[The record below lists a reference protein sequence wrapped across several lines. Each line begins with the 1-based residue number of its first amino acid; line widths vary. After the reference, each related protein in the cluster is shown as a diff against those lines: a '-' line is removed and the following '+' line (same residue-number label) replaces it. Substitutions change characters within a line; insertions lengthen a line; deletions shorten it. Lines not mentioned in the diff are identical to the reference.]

1 MELSQYLS
9 MMRDPAGV
17 PFYPIVFQVL
27 MVLTFCLHILVVNIV
42 VGGSFLALWMRL
54 KGTAESLRLSAA
66 LARSN
71 TVGVSVAMVLGVAP
85 LLFVQVIYDPF
96 WYTANTMSA
105 YWALGFLL
113 AIAVAFTCAYIFY
126 LKKDKEKGSNPVWAA
141 LSLAGLLV
149 SAFIIHGLSVEQL
162 YPQKWK
168 DWIVAGDS
176 VITHGKGLYL
186 IEPARL
192 LHFIVP
198 SFAVTGV
205 YLMLYAWFFK
215 ERKDYQPSYL
225 RFVGELGAKLALYF
239 TVAQVVVGFWWLLTL
254 PHDLFFLSN
263 PFLLLGAGAGL
274 GLLGLLMT
282 SQKDPSE
289 NAIKCAIGVL
299 VTVFLMSYARE
310 ALRMVYVAK
319 VGYSIFDYKLAV
331 DWGSAVLFFGTFIGG
346 LVVMAYPVLVAV
358 NLARNGSDKNHPHGL
373 GRLAAALPVLWFVL
387 VAGLGI
393 IISLK
398 NGTLF

>member
-17 PFYPIVFQVL
+17 PFYPVVFQLL
-27 MVLTFCLHILVVNIV
+27 MVLTFCLHILVVNV
-42 VGGSFLALWMRL
+42 VLGGSLVALWMRI
-54 KGTAESLRLSAA
+54 KGTKDALRLSAA

-71 TVGVSVAMVLGVAP
+71 TIGVSVAMVLGVAP

-96 WYTANTMSA
+96 WYTANSISA
-105 YWALGFLL
+105 YWALGFLV
-113 AIAVAFTCAYIFY
+113 AVAVAFTFAYLFY
-126 LKKDKEKGSNPVWAA
+126 LKKDMERGSNPVWAV

-149 SAFIIHGLSVEQL
+149 SAYIIHGLSVEQL

-168 DWIVAGDS
+168 EWVVAGNS
-176 VITHGKGLYL
+176 VVTHGKGLYM

-198 SFAVTGV
+198 SVAITGI
-205 YLMLYAWFFK
+205 YLMLYAWFFG
-215 ERKDYQPSYL
+215 ERKDFKASYL
-225 RFVGELGAKLALYF
+225 KFVGEVGAKLALYF
-239 TVAQVVVGFWWLLTL
+239 TALQVVVGFWWLLIV
-254 PHDLFFLSN
+254 PQDLHFMSN
-263 PFLLLGAGAGL
+263 PFLLLGAIVGL

-282 SQKDPSE
+282 SQKDPAG
-289 NAIKCAIGVL
+289 NALKCALGAF

-310 ALRMVYVAK
+310 ALRMAYVSK
-319 VGYSIFDYKLAV
+319 VGYSIFDYKLAI
-331 DWGSAVLFFGTFIGG
+331 DWGSTILFFGTFIGG
-346 LVVMAYPVLVAV
+346 LVVIAYPILVAV
-358 NLARNGSDKNHPHGL
+358 NLARKGADTHHPHGL
-373 GRLAAALPVLWFVL
+373 GRIAAALPVLWFVL

-393 IISLK
+393 VISLK